1 MASYFEFIINAIID
15 VAQTDRIEGLDG
27 NKFIT
32 IEGSKDGFFSKNKIK
47 ISIER
52 SKNDP
57 DHAAFVTAQ
66 VNSKSQSE
74 DILKEILYDILER
87 TGMLDSKLEMKLD
100 IIFNDKEIIYQD
112 DEADVNFSPNLS
124 GVVIL
129 GLNAHINI
137 SFPELKDNIEI
148 KSEGKDIVFILKKGL
163 DDPNFEIFF
172 HYGVKLKSAIRN
184 CRTYGVKNL
193 IFIDPLKNEY
203 MTFTIE
209 EMEGMDLH

>member
-1 MASYFEFIINAIID
+1 MVSHLEFIINAIID
-15 VAQTDRIEGLDG
+15 VAQTDRIEGLDRSEV
-27 NKFIT
+27 IT

-47 ISIER
+47 VSIER
-52 SKNDP
+52 SENDP

-74 DILKEILYDILER
+74 DILKDILYDILER

-124 GVVIL
+124 GVVML
-129 GLNAHINI
+129 GFNAHINI

-148 KSEGKDIVFILKKGL
+148 KAEGNDIIFILKKGL

-172 HYGVKLKSAIRN
+172 HYGIKLKSAVRN

-193 IFIDPLKNEY
+193 IFIDQLKNEY
-203 MTFTIE
+203 LTFTIE
-209 EMEGMDLH
+209 EMEEMDLH